1 MQLKSFKTPVLRG
14 VTTVAA
20 AALAAGTLV
29 VLVSAPENLAA
40 TTHAADPATLDLS
53 LVAATAPSEQQAIT
67 AKYGIYPLPIK
78 PSAIEQFHVTNV
90 ELREIAQAHT
100 FAETPKAR
108 SVRTCESDN
117 DYSITDRAYY
127 GAWQFDRETWVSNG
141 GGRFAPT
148 ANLAPP
154 WAQDYIMYK
163 THQAYGWGPW
173 SCA

>member
-1 MQLKSFKTPVLRG
+1 MNLQSMRRLLVRPAGIIAGTAV
-14 VTTVAA
+14 VAA
-20 AALAAGTLV
+20 TIV
-29 VLVSAPENLAA
+29 LAA
-40 TTHAADPATLDLS
+40 TGPETLAASTHSTSGVPMQLIS
-53 LVAATAPSEQQAIT
+53 AATPSDQETIT
-67 AKYGIYPLPIK
+67 AKYGIYPLPIR
-78 PSAIEQFHVTNV
+78 PQAIEQFQITNA
-90 ELREIAQAHT
+90 ELRDVAQAHT

-117 DYSITDRAYY
+117 DYTITDRAYY